1 MNLKSKKIVFSL
13 VILAAI
19 ILITV
24 RYSQNDDGSIAYRT
38 AKVDRGDISSYIT
51 ATGTVNPISRVEVGS
66 QVSGTIR
73 QIYVDFN
80 SAVEKDEP
88 LAEIDTTPFRAKLE
102 QALADLRKAQADAQL
117 NKTIMDANK
126 ELYEKRLISKQEYD
140 DSKVRYSRDTATVEQ
155 TKAEV
160 DIARSNLLNA
170 TIRSP
175 IDGIV
180 ISKNINVGQSVTAG
194 QNSPPLFV
202 IAEDLSSMNVIAH
215 ISESDIGKIE
225 VGQDAVFTVN
235 AYPNEEFS
243 GKLEQIRS
251 EPIVNNNVVTYDV
264 VIRVQNKEL
273 KLKPGMTAEVRIL
286 VAHRDDTLRVPR
298 AALRFI
304 PPPNALVERN
314 SQEPDGSSVVWIP
327 AGSKKIKPVRISPGI
342 SDDNFTEIVG
352 GNLREGEEVIIEA
365 TSKDG
370 ANSGSLE
377 SILPKPKRF

>member
-1 MNLKSKKIVFSL
+1 MNLKSKKSIFLLIIL
-13 VILAAI
+13 VVI
-19 ILITV
+19 ILIVV
-24 RYSQNDDGSIAYRT
+24 RYSQNDDGSITYRT

-88 LAEIDTTPFRAKLE
+88 LAEIDTMPFRAKLE
-102 QALADLRKAQADAQL
+102 QALADLRKVQADAQL

-140 DSKVRYSRDTATVEQ
+140 DSKVKYSRDVATMEQ

-160 DIARSNLLNA
+160 DIARSNLMNT

-225 VGQDAVFTVN
+225 VGQDAVFSVN

-243 GKLEQIRS
+243 GKLQQIRS
-251 EPIVNNNVVTYDV
+251 EPIVSNNVVTYDV

-286 VAHRDDTLRVPR
+286 VAHRDDTLRIPR

-314 SQEPDGSSVVWIP
+314 SQEPNGSSVVWIP
-327 AGSKKIKPVRISPGI
+327 AGSKKIKPVRINPGI

-365 TSKDG
+365 TSNGGND
-370 ANSGSLE
+370 SDSLE
-377 SILPKPKRF
+377 SILPKPIRF

>member
-1 MNLKSKKIVFSL
+1 MNLKSKKIIFLL
-13 VILAAI
+13 VILVVI
-19 ILITV
+19 ILIAV

-51 ATGTVNPISRVEVGS
+51 ATGTLNPISRVEVGS
-66 QVSGTIR
+66 RVSGTIR

-88 LAEIDTTPFRAKLE
+88 LAELDTTPFRAKLE
-102 QALADLRKAQADAQL
+102 QALADLKKAQADAQL
-117 NKTIMDANK
+117 NKTIMDANR

-140 DSKVRYSRDTATVEQ
+140 DSKVKYSRDTATVEQ

-160 DIARSNLLNA
+160 DIAKSNLLNA

-180 ISKNINVGQSVTAG
+180 ISKNINVGQSVTTG

-251 EPIVNNNVVTYDV
+251 EPIVSNNVVTYDV
-264 VIRVQNKEL
+264 VIRAQNKEL

-298 AALRFI
+298 AALRFV

-314 SQEPDGSSVVWIP
+314 SQEPDGTSVVWIP
-327 AGSKKIKPVRISPGI
+327 AGSKKIKPVRINPGI

-352 GNLREGEEVIIEA
+352 GGLREGEEVIIEA
-365 TSKDG
+365 TIKGES
-370 ANSGSLE
+370 NSDSLE
-377 SILPKPKRF
+377 SILPKPIRF

>member
-1 MNLKSKKIVFSL
+1 MNLKSKKSIFLLIIL
-13 VILAAI
+13 VVI
-19 ILITV
+19 ILIVV
-24 RYSQNDDGSIAYRT
+24 RYSQNDDGSITYRT

-88 LAEIDTTPFRAKLE
+88 LAEIDTMPFRAKLE

-140 DSKVRYSRDTATVEQ
+140 DSKVKYSRDVATMEQ

-160 DIARSNLLNA
+160 DIARSNLMNT

-225 VGQDAVFTVN
+225 VGQDAVFSVN

-243 GKLEQIRS
+243 GKLQQIRS
-251 EPIVNNNVVTYDV
+251 EPIVSNNVVTYDV

-286 VAHRDDTLRVPR
+286 VAHRDDTLRIPR

-314 SQEPDGSSVVWIP
+314 SQEPNGSSVVWIP
-327 AGSKKIKPVRISPGI
+327 AGSKKIKPVRINPGI

-365 TSKDG
+365 TSNGGND
-370 ANSGSLE
+370 SDSLE
-377 SILPKPKRF
+377 SILPKPIRF

>member
-1 MNLKSKKIVFSL
+1 
-13 VILAAI
+13 
-19 ILITV
+19 
-24 RYSQNDDGSIAYRT
+24 
-38 AKVDRGDISSYIT
+38 VDRGEISSYIT
-51 ATGTVNPISRVEVGS
+51 ATGTVNPITRVEVGS
-66 QVSGTIR
+66 QVSGTIKH
-73 QIYVDFN
+73 IYVDFN

-102 QALADLRKAQADAQL
+102 QALADLKKAQADAQL

-126 ELYEKRLISKQEYD
+126 ELYEKRLISRQEYD
-140 DSKVRYSRDTATVEQ
+140 DSKVKYSRDAATVEQ

-160 DIARSNLLNA
+160 DIARSNLSNT

-180 ISKNINVGQSVTAG
+180 VSKNINVGQSVEAG
-194 QNSPPLFV
+194 QSSPPLFV
-202 IAEDLSSMNVIAH
+202 IAEDLSLMNVIAH

-251 EPIVNNNVVTYDV
+251 EPIVSNNVVTYDV
-264 VIRVQNKEL
+264 VVRVQNKEL

-314 SQEPDGSSVVWIP
+314 SQEPNGSPVVWIP
-327 AGSKKIKPVRISPGI
+327 AESKKIKPVKINPGI

-352 GNLREGEEVIIEA
+352 GDLREGEEVIIEA
-365 TSKDG
+365 TSDEG
-370 ANSGSLE
+370 AGSGSLE

>member
-1 MNLKSKKIVFSL
+1 MNLKSKKSIFLLIIL
-13 VILAAI
+13 VVI
-19 ILITV
+19 ILIVV
-24 RYSQNDDGSIAYRT
+24 RYSQNDDGSITYRT

-88 LAEIDTTPFRAKLE
+88 LAEIDTMPFRAKLE

-140 DSKVRYSRDTATVEQ
+140 DSKVKYSRDVATMEQ

-160 DIARSNLLNA
+160 DIARSNLMNT

-225 VGQDAVFTVN
+225 VGQDAVFSVN

-251 EPIVNNNVVTYDV
+251 EPIGSNNVVTYDV

-286 VAHRDDTLRVPR
+286 VAHRDDTLRIPR

-314 SQEPDGSSVVWIP
+314 SQEPNGSSVVWIP
-327 AGSKKIKPVRISPGI
+327 AGSKKIKPVRINPGI

-365 TSKDG
+365 TSNGGND
-370 ANSGSLE
+370 SDSLE
-377 SILPKPKRF
+377 SILPKPIRF